1 MRLIGK
7 GGKNRKKAKNLGV
20 EEKRELVFKED
31 GQEYGQ
37 VLRML
42 GKFTN
47 LKREGTRRENS
58 EISVRAICLSKKLL
72 VSNSFSKSLN
82 PKIYQTY

>member
-1 MRLIGK
+1 MAFGFLIKFIGK

-42 GKFTN
+42 GKFSTLERKYN
-47 LKREGTRRENS
+47 
-58 EISVRAICLSKKLL
+58 V
-72 VSNSFSKSLN
+72 
-82 PKIYQTY
+82 